1 VEIYFLGNNEVFFRY
16 GLGHM
21 YWNIAI
27 ILLITV
33 VFIEII
39 VINRA
44 LVRLIGS
51 GLQKLDNNVAEAL
64 ELTVK
69 NIPGILKETGMADI
83 EPINPIQAVFAQ
95 ILQDKFKPQINVKEI
110 QRASDGKFESA
121 DTSLTTE
128 QNSP

>member
-1 VEIYFLGNNEVFFRY
+1 M
-16 GLGHM
+16 GHM

-27 ILLITV
+27 ILLITA

-69 NIPGILKETGMADI
+69 NIPEILKDTGMADI

-95 ILQDKFKPQINVKEI
+95 ILQDKFKPQINLKEI
-110 QRASDGKFESA
+110 QRSSDGKFASG